1 LKTIGVRGVELEPEL
16 AIEVREIEPKE
27 LEKKDDIE
35 RGVEG
40 MLGIRLHGKIE
51 QLEQGVWSGSNATIS
66 EIDEIRDVV
75 LDEAIV
81 VVEGLEDGFLVAA
94 RRLVA
99 RRWRRK
105 RRSWSKAF
113 SDFQVLGRS
122 SGSFSN

>member
-1 LKTIGVRGVELEPEL
+1 M
-16 AIEVREIEPKE
+16 REIEPNE

-51 QLEQGVWSGSNATIS
+51 QLEQGVWPGSTATAP
-66 EIDEIRDVV
+66 EVVEIRDVV

-81 VVEGLEDGFLVAA
+81 VVEGLEDGFSAAA

-105 RRSWSKAF
+105 RRSCSKAF
-113 SDFQVLGRS
+113 SDFQVLGRN

>member
-1 LKTIGVRGVELEPEL
+1 
-16 AIEVREIEPKE
+16 VRETEPKE

-105 RRSWSKAF
+105 RRSCSKAF